1 MTKKEK
7 LLERFLRIPKDFTFD
22 ELTTLLLSMGFEI
35 ENKGKTSGS
44 RVAFVHVNF
53 NKHILIHKPHPGKI
67 INSVYLKNI
76 KIDLTLKQ
84 IL

>member
-1 MTKKEK
+1 
-7 LLERFLRIPKDFTFD
+7 
-22 ELTTLLLSMGFEI
+22 MGFEI

-67 INSVYLKNI
+67 INSVYLRNI
-76 KIDLTLKQ
+76 IIDLTLKQ
-84 IL
+84 II

>member
-1 MTKKEK
+1 MTKKDK
-7 LLERFLRIPKDFTFD
+7 LLERFLSIP
-22 ELTTLLLSMGFEI
+22 
-35 ENKGKTSGS
+35 
-44 RVAFVHVNF
+44 
-53 NKHILIHKPHPGKI
+53 KPHPGKI

>member
-76 KIDLTLKQ
+76 IIDLTLKQ